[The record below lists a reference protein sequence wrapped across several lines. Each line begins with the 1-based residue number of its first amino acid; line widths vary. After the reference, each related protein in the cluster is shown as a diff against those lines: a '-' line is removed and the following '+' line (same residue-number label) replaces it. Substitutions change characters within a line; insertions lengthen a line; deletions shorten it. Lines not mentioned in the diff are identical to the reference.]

1 MVWIE
6 ANQSG
11 KTGLAEF
18 FKILQKAL
26 AQALVIAYIHR
37 SVRLN
42 GPERDA
48 RKLNGIRPLRQNP

>member
-1 MVWIE
+1 M
-6 ANQSG
+6 
-11 KTGLAEF
+11 EF

-26 AQALVIAYIHR
+26 APALVIGYIHR

-42 GPERDA
+42 GPERYA